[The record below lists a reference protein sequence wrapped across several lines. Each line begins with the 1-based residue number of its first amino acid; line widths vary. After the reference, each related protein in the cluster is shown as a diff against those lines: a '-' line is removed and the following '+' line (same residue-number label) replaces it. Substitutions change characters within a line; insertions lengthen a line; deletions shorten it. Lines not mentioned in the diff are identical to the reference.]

1 MCMVLHIRPE
11 DGEIL
16 LFARLKDD
24 GDISSKLRSVS
35 PVKALEKKS
44 VSLLT
49 LVCTQNPFLTRPRA
63 VPEGLWVA
71 HKVVR
76 NCIIL
81 VLLIPNP
88 PGYRN

>member
-1 MCMVLHIRPE
+1 MLE
-11 DGEIL
+11 LGIL
-16 LFARLKDD
+16 V
-24 GDISSKLRSVS
+24 SVF
-35 PVKALEKKS
+35 K
-44 VSLLT
+44 T
-49 LVCTQNPFLTRPRA
+49 LVSICIDNSFLTRPRA

-81 VLLIPNP
+81 DVLIPNP